1 MADEQIAANAEHS
14 LDAVAG
20 TLITEPK
27 TAETRPQARRPEPP
41 QPRDIV
47 DTTAKPADGGDPA
60 DIVEDED
67 DDIGDFLDDLS
78 GTKPKV
84 KPREVEGDDTPED
97 DDDDAP
103 DDDNKLIRVKRN
115 GAFEEVTLADLKR
128 SWAGGK
134 GIDAR
139 MQEAAEQRNAMQA
152 AREQAEGFGNEVRA
166 LYDRLL
172 HVYQHHNAAMFMP
185 RVQRPDPQMQHVDPI
200 GYFSQMEDWRED
212 QARIAHEQGQAQAAM
227 QQAQA
232 AMDYQRQDRLKA
244 EKGKLAEKFPGLAK
258 PETAKA
264 FRERINAIGKAH
276 GFTAEEIAAVDDHRM
291 LTIAAEAAAY
301 RDLKE
306 RLAGKRQNGQP
317 VTRRPMPTRG
327 ENKSRGEIG
336 RKANAAR
343 KANQKARET
352 GTVDDV
358 AATLLF

>member
-1 MADEQIAANAEHS
+1 MADEQMTANAEHS

-27 TAETRPQARRPEPP
+27 KAETRPQAKRPEPP
-41 QPRDIV
+41 QPREIV
-47 DTTAKPADGGDPA
+47 DTAAKPADGGDPA
-60 DIVEDED
+60 DIDDDD

-78 GTKPKV
+78 GNKPKV
-84 KPREVEGDDTPED
+84 KPREVEGDDAPD

-103 DDDNKLIRVKRN
+103 DDDNKLIRVKQN
-115 GAFEEVTLADLKR
+115 GEYVDVTLADLKR

-139 MQEAAEQRNAMQA
+139 MQEAAEQRNAMAA

-172 HVYQHHNAAMFMP
+172 YVYQNHNAAMFLP
-185 RVQRPDPQMQHVDPI
+185 RVERPDPSMQHVDPI
-200 GYFSQMEDWRED
+200 GYFSAMEDYRED
-212 QARIAHEQGQAQAAM
+212 QSRIANEQAQAQHAM

-232 AMDYQRQDRLKA
+232 IMDAQRQERLKT
-244 EKGKLAEKFPGLAK
+244 EKGRLAEKFPGLAK
-258 PETAKA
+258 PETARA

-306 RLAGKRQNGQP
+306 RLEGKRQKGQP

-336 RKANAAR
+336 RKASAAR

-352 GTVDDV
+352 GRVEDV